1 MRIINISR
9 YFMIFLTATLLVI
22 AVGFSIAAIVTPAWQ
37 TVYLAE
43 FQSEHQHGL
52 WVDCT
57 ITKKLIKGMATH
69 THCTYKFENAYF
81 QENGGIH
88 PEEEQHKFHEWQK
101 VVLVLFG
108 VAILS
113 ATTALCFSFCA
124 LWIRI
129 SAIVT
134 NVTSLI
140 GAASCCFAMAIFFIS
155 SHRNDVRFV
164 PGITVTYEQSK
175 GYSYYLG
182 ITAMIIYIIAFIVSI
197 LATVMVFVHE
207 NNQSNIPSKTYP
219 KNRIENDRSRPTGP
233 TSISV

>member
-1 MRIINISR
+1 
-9 YFMIFLTATLLVI
+9 
-22 AVGFSIAAIVTPAWQ
+22 
-37 TVYLAE
+37 
-43 FQSEHQHGL
+43 
-52 WVDCT
+52 
-57 ITKKLIKGMATH
+57 MATH

-88 PEEEQHKFHEWQK
+88 PEEEQHKFHEWHK

-108 VAILS
+108 VAIIS
-113 ATTALCFSFCA
+113 ATTSLCFSLCA

-129 SAIVT
+129 SSIVT

-140 GAASCCFAMAIFFIS
+140 AFLSSAFAMAVFFIS
-155 SHRNDVRFV
+155 SHRNDIRFV

-182 ITAMIIYIIAFIVSI
+182 LSAVIVYIFAFIVSI
-197 LATVMVFVHE
+197 LATVIVFLHE
-207 NNQSNIPSKTYP
+207 KNQSSPPNKTYP
-219 KNRIENDRSRPTGP
+219 KNRIDDDRPRSTGP